1 MKILCILIN
10 ITQGYSSGEGLPEN
24 STDNRTVTIRAAYIP
39 EGPVSLLRISQ
50 EK

>member
-10 ITQGYSSGEGLPEN
+10 ITQGYSSGEGLPDN
-24 STDNRTVTIRAAYIP
+24 STDTRTVTIRAACCP
-39 EGPVSLLRISQ
+39 EGPVGISQ